1 MAKRVSIGRL
11 CGVAISISLVA
22 TPLPALAQLNSKAGK
37 TAEKTRAKAQA
48 ELPNCARP
56 LGTLAL
62 AEPETK
68 WWGGLGL
75 GSPEALIR
83 VYVQKSKCFRL
94 VNRSNRGMESMQRER
109 DLAGGG
115 ELRRGGVVGKGQ
127 MVEADFTM
135 IPDIVTGNA
144 NKGGFNVGGL
154 VGGIMG
160 GTLGGIVGGISI
172 KKKSANVV
180 LNVVNNKTSE
190 EYVAEGQSK
199 KSDLGFGGGGGFFG
213 GGALGGA
220 AVGGYDSTEL
230 GQVVALAYLDAYA
243 RLVADLGG
251 MEAAINSAPAAEK
264 ALTLGR
270 PGRLFA
276 TPSLQGKVIKTLDA
290 GAILYPTGQRAPGF
304 REVEDEIGSKGWVS
318 EASLQV
324 AR

>member
-1 MAKRVSIGRL
+1 MGRPTLTQRFTAMAAAGALALAPVP
-11 CGVAISISLVA
+11 A
-22 TPLPALAQLNSKAGK
+22 TAQLNSKAGR
-37 TAEKTRAKAQA
+37 TAEKTRANAQA
-48 ELPNCARP
+48 ELPQCARP

-68 WWGGLGL
+68 WWGSLGL

-94 VNRSNRGMESMQRER
+94 VNRSNRGMESMMRER

-127 MVEADFTM
+127 MVEADFTV

-144 NKGGFNVGGL
+144 NKGGLNVGGL
-154 VGGIMG
+154 LGGIMG
-160 GTLGGIVGGISI
+160 GTLGGIVGGINI
-172 KKKSANVV
+172 KKKSANVI

-190 EYVAEGQSK
+190 EFVAEGQSK
-199 KSDLGFGGGGGFFG
+199 KSDLGFGGGGALFG

-220 AVGGYDSTEL
+220 GVGGYDNTEL

-243 RLVADLGG
+243 KLVADLGG
-251 MEAAINSAPAAEK
+251 MSEAIAQPAAEK

-270 PGRLFA
+270 PGRMFA
-276 TPSLQGKVIKTLDA
+276 TPSMKGKVIKALDA
-290 GAILYPTGQRAPGF
+290 GAILYPTGQRATGF